1 MIGDPTPCLFVVFSL
16 FFRIVSIEFVHRRVG
31 AGDALRIPTIMGDTQ
46 HSASDAAAADADGF
60 TNIPPALKPE
70 LLADPLPSASG
81 GRSRI
86 AWGQE
91 GAAEVF
97 DAGVSQS

>member
-1 MIGDPTPCLFVVFSL
+1 M
-16 FFRIVSIEFVHRRVG
+16 RVD

-46 HSASDAAAADADGF
+46 HSASDAAAADAD
-60 TNIPPALKPE
+60 TSTPPALKRE
-70 LLADPLPSASG
+70 LLADHLPSASG
-81 GRSRI
+81 GRSRV

-97 DAGVSQS
+97 DAGVRQS